1 MSKQNDAHEK
11 LAFRLTQILIKLN
24 LGEKLNPD
32 DLVEE
37 FAVNRR
43 TIQRDINER
52 FAFLPIIK
60 TDGLYHLE
68 PAYLGRLDYRDI
80 ERFAGLAGINGMFP
94 ALTTDFLREM
104 LDSRIQETLN
114 IHGGN
119 FEDIR
124 DRVEPFRQLQKA
136 IREHRIIHF
145 DYRKTDSAKTIT
157 DAHPYKL
164 VHHNGVWYL
173 AAVVEGALKSYSF
186 SKISA
191 LNLSDFQYT
200 PDETIQQRLAQED
213 SVWLNEKKTEVIL
226 KISKEA
232 AGYFRR
238 RKLVAGQVIEKEL
251 ENGDIIVSGKFAH
264 PNQILPIVRYWI
276 PHVRIIS
283 PESWQA
289 DMEAGLKTYLG
300 GKDA

>member
-1 MSKQNDAHEK
+1 MAKQSDAHEK
-11 LAFRLTQILIKLN
+11 LAFRLTQILIRFN
-24 LGEKLNPD
+24 MGEKL
-32 DLVEE
+32 DLDELAEE
-37 FAVNRR
+37 FAANRR
-43 TIQRDINER
+43 TLQRDILER
-52 FAFLPIIK
+52 FAFLPIEK
-60 TDGLYHLE
+60 TDGRYHIN
-68 PAYLGRLDYRDI
+68 PAYLGRLDYADI
-80 ERFAGLAGINGMFP
+80 ERFASLAGIHGMFP

-119 FEDIR
+119 FEDISH
-124 DRVEPFRQLQKA
+124 RVEPFRLIQKA
-136 IREHRIIHF
+136 IQSHRIIRF
-145 DYRKTDSAKTIT
+145 DYHKTDGAKTIS

-173 AAVVEGALKSYSF
+173 AAEVEGALKSYSF

-191 LNLSDFQYT
+191 LQLSDFQYT
-200 PDETIQQRLAQED
+200 PDTAIIERLAQED

-238 RKLVAGQVIEKEL
+238 RKLISGQVIEKEL
-251 ENGDIIVSGKFAH
+251 EEGDIIISGKCAH

-276 PHVRIIS
+276 PHVHIIS
-283 PESWQA
+283 PESWQKE
-289 DMEAGLKTYLG
+289 MEAGLAAYLQG
-300 GKDA
+300 

>member
-1 MSKQNDAHEK
+1 MAKQSDAHEK
-11 LAFRLTQILIKLN
+11 LAFRLTQILIRFN
-24 LGEKLNPD
+24 MGEKL
-32 DLVEE
+32 DLDELSEE

-43 TIQRDINER
+43 TLQRDILER
-52 FAFLPIIK
+52 FAFLPIEK
-60 TDGLYHLE
+60 TDGRYHIN
-68 PAYLGRLDYRDI
+68 PAYLGRLDYADI
-80 ERFAGLAGINGMFP
+80 ERFASLAGIQGMFP

-104 LDSRIQETLN
+104 LDSRIQDTLN

-119 FEDIR
+119 FEDISHH
-124 DRVEPFRQLQKA
+124 VEPFRLIQRA
-136 IREHRIIHF
+136 IQGHRIIRFEYHKN
-145 DYRKTDSAKTIT
+145 DGAKTIS

-173 AAVVEGALKSYSF
+173 AAEVEGALKSYSF

-191 LNLSDFQYT
+191 LQVSDFQYT
-200 PDETIQQRLAQED
+200 PDPAIIERLAQED

-238 RKLVAGQVIEKEL
+238 RKLIAGQVIEKEL
-251 ENGDIIVSGKFAH
+251 EDGDIIVSGKFAH

-289 DMEAGLKTYLG
+289 EMEAGLTTYLKG
-300 GKDA
+300 